1 MSQCAET
8 TQHALCCPDHEQLSE
23 KQINIRLNIALYS
36 GVLLLTGFIA
46 GQTGNI
52 IAAAIFEFIA
62 GALLIGPIFKDSWK
76 SLKNGRVTFP
86 CLVAL
91 AFLACIAKG
100 DFLTAGL
107 VAFFMTL
114 ADQLENR
121 TAIGANKAIEELIQA
136 TPNIVHKELNG
147 EFSDVPVEQVHIN
160 DVIQIR
166 PGENAAFDG
175 ILIDGES
182 TFDESSITGESL
194 PVDKTVNSNVFAGT
208 SNLTGLIKI
217 KVLQIGEDTT
227 VGKVKSLILSAAS
240 SKSNTMST
248 IEESAAWYTPAIIM
262 FAAMVY
268 FYNRGSENSLE
279 IAISILIMACPC
291 SLVLATPS
299 VMIASITS
307 AAKAGILIKNA
318 VELEFFHRIKHI
330 FFDKTGTLTV
340 GAMELAHFDIHNSFD
355 KVKVLK
361 IAGSL
366 CRLSNHPVARGVYS
380 SLEKANITPLKISS
394 LEEIHGKGL
403 KGKIEN
409 TEYFIGRPEW
419 VCEMTNKELSEVKNN
434 NSVRMI
440 IGNREEGIIA
450 SFFLEDQLRDDANN
464 CIENLRKNGV
474 DSITLLTGDNWEP
487 ARKVGRELKL
497 DSIVAKCLP
506 NDKLKQLSN
515 TKEKGNRTA
524 VVGDGINDAPVLAAG
539 DVGIAM
545 GALGS
550 QVAIE
555 SASIA
560 LMGNS
565 LNRLPFLQT
574 LSKRSQVTI
583 WINIFLSI
591 FVLVSGL
598 LLSVLGYVSPVM
610 AAIIHNFSALLILL
624 NSARL
629 VKLKPDE

>member
-1 MSQCAET
+1 MNHSTET
-8 TQHALCCPDHEQLSE
+8 TQHALCCPDHEQLTE
-23 KQINIRLNIALYS
+23 KQINVRLNIALYA
-36 GVLLLTGFIA
+36 GILLLTGFI
-46 GQTGNI
+46 TERSGNT
-52 IAAAIFEFIA
+52 IAAVIFEFIA
-62 GALLIGPIFKDSWK
+62 GGLLIGPIFKDSIK
-76 SLKNGRVTFP
+76 ALRNGRVTFP

-147 EFSDVPVEQVHIN
+147 DVSDVPVEQIQIN
-160 DVIQIR
+160 DIVQIR

-175 ILIDGES
+175 ILINGES

-194 PVDKTVNSNVFAGT
+194 PVDKSIDSKVFAGT

-240 SKSNTMST
+240 SKSSTMST
-248 IEESAAWYTPAIIM
+248 IEESASWYTPAIIM

-268 FYNRGSENSLE
+268 FYNRGSEDSLDK
-279 IAISILIMACPC
+279 AISILIMACPC

-299 VMIASITS
+299 VMIAAITS

-366 CRLSNHPVARGVYS
+366 CRSSNHPVARGVYS
-380 SLEKANITPLKISS
+380 SLEKANITPMKIAS

-403 KGKIEN
+403 RGVIDN
-409 TEYFIGRPEW
+409 TEYYIGRPEW

-440 IGNREEGIIA
+440 IGNREEGLIA
-450 SFFLEDQLRDDANN
+450 SFFLEDQLRDDANT
-464 CIENLRKNGV
+464 CVEELRKNGI

-487 ARKVGRELKL
+487 ARKVGLQLKL
-497 DSIVAKCLP
+497 DSVYAKCLP
-506 NDKLKQLSN
+506 KDKLKQLSDI
-515 TKEKGNRTA
+515 KEMGHRTA

-583 WINIFLSI
+583 WINIILSI
-591 FVLVSGL
+591 SVLVSGL

-610 AAIIHNFSALLILL
+610 AALIHNFSALLILL

-629 VKLKPDE
+629 VKLKPNE